1 MYVINYNRMHK
12 MTDDQVVE
20 KALQILSARLQR
32 NVVSMSQVEDVE
44 NYLTLKYAERTE
56 EVFGMIMLDS
66 MYNVISIKELF
77 SGTVDSV
84 SVHPRVVVKEVLQ
97 HNASNVI
104 LFHNHPS
111 GQLEVSASDVEVT
124 RDIAALL
131 TCMDVTLLDHF
142 IVAGTKTL
150 SFVKESIEL

>member
-1 MYVINYNRMHK
+1 

-20 KALQILSARLQR
+20 KALQILSARLHR

-56 EVFGMIMLDS
+56 EVFGIIMLDNL
-66 MYNVISIKELF
+66 YNVIAIKELF

-84 SVHPRVVVKEVLQ
+84 GVHPRVVVKEVLQ
-97 HNASNVI
+97 HNATNVV

-111 GQLEVSASDVEVT
+111 KHLAASESDVTVT
-124 RDIAALL
+124 KDIAALL

-142 IVAGTKTL
+142 IVAGNKTL

>member
-1 MYVINYNRMHK
+1 

-32 NVVSMSQVEDVE
+32 NAVSMSQVEDVE

-56 EVFGMIMLDS
+56 EVFGIIMLDPA
-66 MYNVISIKELF
+66 YNVIAIKELF
-77 SGTVDSV
+77 FGTVDSV

-97 HNASNVI
+97 NNASNVV

-111 GQLEVSASDVEVT
+111 GQLGASKSDIEVT
-124 RDIAALL
+124 KDIAGLL
-131 TCMDVTLLDHF
+131 NCMDVTLLDHF
-142 IVAGTKTL
+142 IVAGNKTL
-150 SFVKESIEL
+150 SFLKEGIEL